1 MNKKNNLNVLYEDMS
16 ILKEDMLQIE
26 SWNILL
32 DFWYY
37 NWIYK
42 IFIVKN
48 YDWSN
53 PLEIVEFTDENI
65 IDENINLLKN
75 KIMNWYYN

>member
-48 YDWSN
+48 WSN